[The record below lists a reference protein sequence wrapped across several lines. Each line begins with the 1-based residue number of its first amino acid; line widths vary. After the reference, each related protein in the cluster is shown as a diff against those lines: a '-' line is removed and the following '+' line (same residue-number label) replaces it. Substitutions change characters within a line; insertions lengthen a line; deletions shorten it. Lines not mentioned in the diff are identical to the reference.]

1 MEKFGIV
8 LNDPITPLKVRDAI
22 VSCFTQAHCEGSGI
36 DSDNQEINRQYCR
49 DLVTRFFEKT
59 GGDFN
64 QPDKESLLK
73 VIDELADFSKNFRD
87 IEMIKKNYQAIKEL
101 IDKLD

>member
-1 MEKFGIV
+1 MEKFGII

-36 DSDNQEINRQYCR
+36 ASGDEEINRQYCR
-49 DLVTRFFEKT
+49 DLVLRFFEKT
-59 GGDFN
+59 GGDFDRPN
-64 QPDKESLLK
+64 KESLLK

-87 IEMIKKNYQAIKEL
+87 QEIIKKNYQSIKEL
-101 IDKLD
+101 IDKLS